1 MHDVFDK
8 LVESVV
14 KYADY
19 LQENLARA
27 ENYQSREDNVHNDKN
42 NVHNDKTFTFHY
54 PQKFMQVF

>member
-19 LQENLARA
+19 LQENLARV
-27 ENYQSREDNVHNDKN
+27 ENYQSREDNVHNDKI
-42 NVHNDKTFTFHY
+42 
-54 PQKFMQVF
+54 